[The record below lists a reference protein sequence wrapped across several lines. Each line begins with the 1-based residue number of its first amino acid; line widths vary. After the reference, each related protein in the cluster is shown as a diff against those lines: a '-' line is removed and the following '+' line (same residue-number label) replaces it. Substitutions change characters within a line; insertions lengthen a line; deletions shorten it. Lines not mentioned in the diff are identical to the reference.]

1 MLLYKTIIFLKRL
14 KFEIMIT
21 ESKNTSMQSH
31 REWLA
36 QYPQMLFFITLEQ
49 IVNTNELKVMS

>member
-31 REWLA
+31 QEWLS
-36 QYPQMLFFITLEQ
+36 QNPQMLFFITLEQ